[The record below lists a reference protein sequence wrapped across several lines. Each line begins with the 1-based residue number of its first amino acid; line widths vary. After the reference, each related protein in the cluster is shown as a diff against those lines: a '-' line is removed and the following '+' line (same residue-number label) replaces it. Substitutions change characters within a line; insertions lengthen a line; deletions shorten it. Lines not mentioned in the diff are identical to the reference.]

1 MPSSETRSRPLL
13 HIWRLATV
21 ALMLAAIVATATT
34 TRARAQDGTPVAEPA
49 AVPIQPASDATL
61 GYPALTI
68 IATDTGFVVPEGIT
82 AGRYYETHRNAGTFW
97 SHFFTM
103 RVPDDV
109 TDEELA
115 ASMQTEEDPAWLFE
129 ADVVG
134 NADQTLPGMENHA
147 IVDLAAGRY
156 ILLDPIRGLVGN
168 FTVAEATSTETPAD
182 PAADFDVVMKEMV
195 FEGLDDSVPAG
206 QTIWKVTNTGAVW
219 HEAVIVRVPEGTT
232 EESMLAEANSEPDEG
247 PDEEFVNSLVQGSAV
262 ISPGNTTWM
271 IVDLEPGTY
280 AVICTFP
287 SDDGRVHAM
296 DGMLKVITV
305 S

>member
-1 MPSSETRSRPLL
+1 MSDVRLQVNPHPFILRLIVIVFALSAVLLAPLG
-13 HIWRLATV
+13 
-21 ALMLAAIVATATT
+21 TT
-34 TRARAQDGTPVAEPA
+34 RAQDGTPVTEPEP
-49 AVPIQPASDATL
+49 VPIQPASDATL

-97 SHFFTM
+97 SHFFTL

-115 ASMQTEEDPAWLFE
+115 ASMQTEEDPEWLFD

-134 NADQTLPGMENHA
+134 NADQTLPGKENHA

-156 ILLDPIRGLVGN
+156 ILLDPIRGLVGTFN
-168 FTVAEATSTETPAD
+168 VAEATSTEAPTE

-195 FEGLDDSVPAG
+195 FEGLDDAVPAG
-206 QTIWKVTNTGAVW
+206 QTIWKVTNTGTIW
-219 HEAVIVRVPEGTT
+219 HEAVIIRVPEGTT
-232 EESMLAEANSEPDEG
+232 EESMLAESEDDG
-247 PDEEFVNSLVQGSAV
+247 PDDEFINSLVQGSAV
-262 ISPGNTTWM
+262 ISPGNTAWM
-271 IVDLEPGTY
+271 IVDLDPGTY

-287 SDDGRVHAM
+287 NDDGTVHAM